1 MGFWSV
7 LWHTAVC
14 RWVRLINI
22 IFFFFFSMGVCT
34 FAGLIYSKSVAAIY
48 AFIIKQMQLDCN
60 RFR

>member
-1 MGFWSV
+1 
-7 LWHTAVC
+7 
-14 RWVRLINI
+14 
-22 IFFFFFSMGVCT
+22 MGVCT